1 MKNRKLTL
9 ALVFV
14 LLFSLALAS
23 CGASNKAS
31 ADSDGYY
38 NGGTSYDKSESIMPE
53 SPMAP
58 DMPMEPSLDGDYG
71 YNGGYDA
78 PTADSV
84 TSGSVTGDA
93 AQMSEKIIRNVS
105 IDAQTKEY
113 DKAIDDIRA
122 EVVLLGGFEES
133 FRSSGKSY
141 YQNGVYSRS
150 AYMMLRLPAAQL
162 DAFLSKV
169 GGMVNVL
176 SQSSNAQN
184 VTSEYYDIQARI
196 RVLESEREA
205 YEEMLKQSMDID
217 YLLQV
222 KDRLY
227 NVIEE
232 IESYETR
239 LKLLDSKVAYSTVTI
254 SLAEVIEYTPVI
266 TEEPTFGERITE
278 AFSTSWKNFAEGW
291 KNFTVWLVFALPTI
305 LILAAVAAV
314 AIVIVVKLNRKHR
327 RAASPA
333 APKASASD
341 EDKG

>member
-1 MKNRKLTL
+1 MKRSKLTL

-23 CGASNKAS
+23 CGASHA
-31 ADSDGYY
+31 ATDSNGYY
-38 NGGTSYDKSESIMPE
+38 NSGSSYDKSESYD
-53 SPMAP
+53 AVT
-58 DMPMEPSLDGDYG
+58 PMEPSYDADYG
-71 YNGGYDA
+71 YNGSYDS

-84 TSGSVTGDA
+84 TSGSLVSSDA
-93 AQMSEKIIRNVS
+93 AMMSEKIIRNVS

-113 DKAIDDIRA
+113 DKALDEIRA

-150 AYMMLRLPAAQL
+150 AYMVLRLPAAQL

-196 RVLESEREA
+196 SVLESEREA

-239 LKLLDSKVAYSTVTI
+239 LNLLDSKVSYSTVTL
-254 SLAEVIEYTPVI
+254 SLAEVVEYTPVI
-266 TEEPTFGERITE
+266 TEEPTFGERTAE
-278 AFSTSWKNFAEGW
+278 AFKTSWKDFAKGCQNFAIW
-291 KNFTVWLVFALPTI
+291 FVFALPT
-305 LILAAVAAV
+305 LLVLAVIGTAVIFVGVRVVRRRKAA
-314 AIVIVVKLNRKHR
+314 RM
-327 RAASPA
+327 PA
-333 APKASASD
+333 APQEKS
-341 EDKG
+341 EDKK

>member
-1 MKNRKLTL
+1 MKTRKLTL

-14 LLFSLALAS
+14 LLFSLVLAS
-23 CGASNKAS
+23 CGAKNAA

-38 NGGTSYDKSESIMPE
+38 NSGTSYDKSE
-53 SPMAP
+53 MAP
-58 DMPMEPSLDGDYG
+58 DMPMEPSLEPNYG
-71 YNGGYDA
+71 YTGGYDA
-78 PTADSV
+78 PPTDSV
-84 TSGSVTGDA
+84 TDGGTVVGDA

-113 DKAIDDIRA
+113 DKALDEIRA
-122 EVVLLGGFEES
+122 EVSLLGGFEES

-150 AYMMLRLPAAQL
+150 AHLVLRLPANQL
-162 DAFLSKV
+162 DAFIGKV

-176 SQSSNAQN
+176 SQSANAQN

-196 RVLESEREA
+196 SVLESEREA

-217 YLLQV
+217 YLLKV

-232 IESYETR
+232 LESYETR
-239 LKLLDSKVAYSTVTI
+239 LKLLDSKVAYSTVSL

-266 TEEPTFGERITE
+266 TEEPTFGERVAE
-278 AFSTSWKNFAEGW
+278 AFTESWKSFAEGCQS
-291 KNFTVWLVFALPTI
+291 FAVWFVFALPTLLVLGAI
-305 LILAAVAAV
+305 AAVV
-314 AIVIVVKLNRKHR
+314 LVVVIKLNRKHR
-327 RAASPA
+327 RGTPPQ
-333 APKASASD
+333 APKAPASD
-341 EDKG
+341 EEKK

>member
-23 CGASNKAS
+23 CGASNKAT

-38 NGGTSYDKSESIMPE
+38 NGGTSYDKSESFMPE
-53 SPMAP
+53 SPMTP

-71 YNGGYDA
+71 YKGGYDA
-78 PTADSV
+78 PTADSI
-84 TSGSVTGDA
+84 TGGSVVGDA

-113 DKAIDDIRA
+113 DKAIDEIRA
-122 EVVLLGGFEES
+122 EVALLGGFEES
-133 FRSSGKSY
+133 FHSSGRNY

-162 DAFLSKV
+162 DAFLGKV

-184 VTSEYYDIQARI
+184 VTGEYYDIQARI
-196 RVLESEREA
+196 SVLESERAA

-266 TEEPTFGERITE
+266 TEEPTFGERTAE
-278 AFSTSWKNFAEGW
+278 AFKTSWKNFAQGCQ
-291 KNFTVWLVFALPTI
+291 NFAIWFVFALPT
-305 LILAAVAAV
+305 LLVLAVIATVATV
-314 AIVIVVKLNRKHR
+314 VVVRIVRKRR
-327 RAASPA
+327 RALTPT
-333 APKASASD
+333 APKAPVPD
-341 EDKG
+341 EEKG